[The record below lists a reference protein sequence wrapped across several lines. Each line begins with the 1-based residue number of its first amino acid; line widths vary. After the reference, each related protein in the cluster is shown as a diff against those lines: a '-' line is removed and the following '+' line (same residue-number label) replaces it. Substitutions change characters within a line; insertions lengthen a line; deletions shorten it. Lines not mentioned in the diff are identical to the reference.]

1 MDSSVKKI
9 GILAAVS
16 EPFRNYFTV
25 SEKTSSVSE
34 QKWCIMGYFDLV
46 TFLASLPL
54 NCSKYITHHIKSHGI
69 FDVQYVKIYFEY
81 LLQMEDP
88 FCW

>member
-1 MDSSVKKI
+1 MDSSVKKP
-9 GILAAVS
+9 GILATVS

-46 TFLASLPL
+46 TFLASLPW
-54 NCSKYITHHIKSHGI
+54 NCSEYIRYHIKSHRTS
-69 FDVQYVKIYFEY
+69 DVQYVKIYFEY

-88 FCW
+88 FC

>member
-1 MDSSVKKI
+1 MDSSVKKT

-16 EPFRNYFTV
+16 EPFWNYFTV

-46 TFLASLPL
+46 TFLASLPV
-54 NCSKYITHHIKSHGI
+54 NFRKYMTYHIKLYSTY
-69 FDVQYVKIYFEY
+69 DAQYVKIYFEY
-81 LLQMEDP
+81 LLQREDP
-88 FCW
+88 LC